1 MSVSRSWSSL
11 LDVGCNHDTSREFE
25 EDSREQR
32 EAGGELFA
40 ELLQI
45 GEITRQLS
53 SEKLD
58 FKKTFTTS

>member
-1 MSVSRSWSSL
+1 M

-32 EAGGELFA
+32 EAEGELFA

-58 FKKTFTTS
+58 FKKTFTTL